1 MIELFTMLL
10 LVLSAFEVGQM
21 MDLGKN
27 SVPAVPQQQQAQIS
41 QASSSFL
48 SQLATNDRHAFKG
61 ENGAPNVGS
70 DHDLIL
76 IRRFYVFM
84 IVNLIV
90 PQVPQDM
97 MIRYN
102 NRFVPIEQEYVRCQ
116 PLKQTSDHPDG
127 GNQCEFALD
136 KMEVNAQQ
144 PNMEIWAKLT
154 DGSGKYRKLGQQT
167 IAHCSP
173 EDSYLFCERT
183 LEIGPDQI
191 DQLPLMSIDA
201 AAFDAIEA
209 DHGRHLN
216 ALPRYPFG
224 PMPVELVVQNGCNHD
239 IFLGNNPNGGY
250 IVLQPGLVG
259 VTSLANGVQQL
270 WADTDCK
277 QTSCNYEN
285 FTSLNSLAMF
295 NVDNN
300 FLHSYAVRYDRGF
313 NMGISIEVPNSNCRK
328 IVFNENMANNLYYEV
343 PKQMRTNNRK
353 SKVQGFCDAFRDL
366 QCCNRQQAGQQ
377 VCSPASDWPQ
387 DAVDGYRAM
396 YRLISNNQ
404 NIYGLNVV
412 NVCHGAKHV
421 HVGFCTNN
429 VNYRN

>member
-1 MIELFTMLL
+1 
-10 LVLSAFEVGQM
+10 
-21 MDLGKN
+21 
-27 SVPAVPQQQQAQIS
+27 
-41 QASSSFL
+41 
-48 SQLATNDRHAFKG
+48 
-61 ENGAPNVGS
+61 
-70 DHDLIL
+70 
-76 IRRFYVFM
+76 M

-116 PLKQTSDHPDG
+116 QLKQTSDHPHG

-136 KMEVNAQQ
+136 EMEVNAQQ

-183 LEIGPDQI
+183 LEIRPDQI
-191 DQLPLMSIDA
+191 DQLPLMSIDE

-209 DHGRHLN
+209 DHGRRTESVDAAEFDAIEADHGRRLT
-216 ALPRYPFG
+216 APRLPHNPFG
-224 PMPVELVVQNGCNHD
+224 PMPVELVVRNGCDHD

-259 VTSLANGVQQL
+259 VTSLPNGEQQL

-277 QTSCNYEN
+277 QTSCNYEE

-295 NVDNN
+295 SVVNNV
-300 FLHSYAVRYDRGF
+300 LQYAVRYDRGF
-313 NMGISIEVPNSNCRK
+313 NMGISIEVPNSNCHK
-328 IVFNENMANNLYYEV
+328 IVFNENVANNLYYEV
-343 PKQMRTNNRK
+343 PKQMRTSNRK
-353 SKVQGFCDAFRDL
+353 SKVQGLCDAFRDL
-366 QCCNRQQAGQQ
+366 QCCNREHASQQ

-387 DAVDGYRAM
+387 DAANGYRAM

-404 NIYGLNVV
+404 NIDGLNVV
-412 NVCHGAKHV
+412 NACHGAKHV